1 MGNVIAFRTKQDE
14 KVTNTSTPEV
24 MTLAGNGGFT
34 DEVKQDINV
43 LCNALGFDN
52 PEQAI
57 RVARDFYRKYPALM
71 EWVSSP
77 DVAVY
82 KGDDIVGLLLNY
94 KL

>member
-1 MGNVIAFRTKQDE
+1 MGNVVSFRPRHDREVTKANTQEVIA
-14 KVTNTSTPEV
+14 
-24 MTLAGNGGFT
+24 LAGNGGFT

-43 LCNALGFDN
+43 LCNALGLDN
-52 PEQAI
+52 PEQGI

-77 DVAVY
+77 DVAIY
-82 KGDDIVGLLLNY
+82 KGDDILGLLLNY